1 MVDKIRTWQFSWV
14 SWYPRFDPSTIS
26 RHQAGSPDLSPPG
39 AEPKRAALGRELRGL
54 GFQWSPEKFASDT
67 NQNGF
72 WQRMLTNFYNTYY
85 IYIYTLT
92 FFGGN
97 SWV

>member
-1 MVDKIRTWQFSWV
+1 MAQDYLPPFYILVYFGMVDKIRTWQFSWV

-26 RHQAGSPDLSPPG
+26 RHQAGSPDLSPPEG

-67 NQNGF
+67 NLINGF
-72 WQRMLTNFYNTYY
+72 GNFARKPEK
-85 IYIYTLT
+85 
-92 FFGGN
+92 
-97 SWV
+97 

>member
-14 SWYPRFDPSTIS
+14 AWYPRFDPSTIS
-26 RHQAGSPDLSPPG
+26 RHQAGSPDLSPPEG

-67 NQNGF
+67 NLINGF
-72 WQRMLTNFYNTYY
+72 GNFARKPEK
-85 IYIYTLT
+85 
-92 FFGGN
+92 
-97 SWV
+97 

>member
-14 SWYPRFDPSTIS
+14 AWYPRFDPSTIPF
-26 RHQAGSPDLSPPG
+26 RHQAGSPDLSPPEG

-67 NQNGF
+67 NLINGF
-72 WQRMLTNFYNTYY
+72 GNFARKPEK
-85 IYIYTLT
+85 
-92 FFGGN
+92 
-97 SWV
+97 